1 MLAAMPLATSISP
14 SNDASVAAVL
24 GGAVSLAGLLLVFI
38 GFLFSQITTA
48 MSDPRQAHYRRAA
61 RFGLIPFCAALALA
75 IVAASYWLVPSDP
88 LAHFLLMATIAL
100 AIAIGA
106 YGLIATL
113 SL

>member
-1 MLAAMPLATSISP
+1 MLATMPVAASISP
-14 SNDASVAAVL
+14 SNVASVL

-38 GFLFSQITTA
+38 GFLFSQITSA

-61 RFGLIPFCAALALA
+61 RLGLIPFCAALALA

-88 LAHFLLMATIAL
+88 LAHYLLIATIAL